1 MATPS
6 ATGKEAG
13 MKNRGEITSLTG
25 LRGVAALCVVIGHF
39 SQWTV
44 VVPRAQVPPWVM
56 PWVGAPP
63 GIGMSIFFTLSGF
76 VIALSYSHWNWRER
90 PGFNLARLFFY
101 RFARLY
107 PAFFL
112 FAVMI
117 VLRSPQLRD
126 LSDPAAQSYLAT
138 HLLLWQSWFPEKY
151 FGQLASSDL
160 FHISWS
166 ISTECGLYL
175 LFGLGA
181 SIIAML
187 PVWRHKAATVAVGLF
202 SAAFVVLLVAWVLRQ
217 NLKPSGWSDAEWS
230 GWLFYL
236 SPWAISVQFGL
247 GVLAYRISCLAL
259 PSKVATVSSY
269 VGAAGLI
276 LVYLLCVVGVIATQV
291 PQALLAGL
299 STALL
304 MVGSK
309 SASAV
314 DRILTRPAFVYVGTI
329 SYSLYLFHFVVPSIG
344 FNGNFETL
352 DLVAILYSA
361 VNFSFSLAL
370 AIMLATGIYKL
381 VEEPGR
387 QAIRSAAD
395 KLLRIQRPTP
405 IMPTTP
411 GRSSRLGPRSRS
423 LIRFSGGK

>member
-1 MATPS
+1 
-6 ATGKEAG
+6 
-13 MKNRGEITSLTG
+13 MKNRGEIASLTG

-44 VVPRAQVPPWVM
+44 VVPRAQVPSWIM
-56 PWVGAPP
+56 PWVGASP

-76 VIALSYSHWNWRER
+76 VIALNYGHWNWRDR
-90 PGFNLARLFFY
+90 PCFNLARLFFY

-126 LSDPAAQSYLAT
+126 LSDPGAQSYLAT

-181 SIIAML
+181 GIIAML
-187 PVWRHKAATVAVGLF
+187 PAWRHKAATVAVGLF
-202 SAAFVVLLVAWVLRQ
+202 SAALVVLSVAWVLRRD
-217 NLKPSGWSDAEWS
+217 LKPAGWSDAEWS

-247 GVLAYRISCLAL
+247 GVLAYRISCLTL
-259 PSKVATVSSY
+259 SPKVAATSSY
-269 VGAAGLI
+269 LGAAGLI
-276 LVYLLCVVGVIATQV
+276 FVYLLCVAGVITTQV

-299 STALL
+299 STAML

-309 SASAV
+309 STNAV
-314 DRILTRPAFVYVGTI
+314 DRILTRPAIVYVGTI
-329 SYSLYLFHFVVPSIG
+329 SYSLYLFHFVVPSVG
-344 FNGNFETL
+344 FSGNLDTL

-361 VNFSFSLAL
+361 VNFSFALAL
-370 AIMLATGIYKL
+370 AIMLATGIYRL

-387 QAIRSAAD
+387 RAIRSAAD
-395 KLLRIQRPTP
+395 RLLKIQRPTP
-405 IMPTTP
+405 ITTTTSS
-411 GRSSRLGPRSRS
+411 RSSPLGTT
-423 LIRFSGGK
+423 GV